1 METIKKKMATL
12 RQTLE
17 EAEGRATS
25 AEDEL
30 KRANDRADQVL

>member
-17 EAEGRATS
+17 EAETRAS
-25 AEDEL
+25 AAEDEL